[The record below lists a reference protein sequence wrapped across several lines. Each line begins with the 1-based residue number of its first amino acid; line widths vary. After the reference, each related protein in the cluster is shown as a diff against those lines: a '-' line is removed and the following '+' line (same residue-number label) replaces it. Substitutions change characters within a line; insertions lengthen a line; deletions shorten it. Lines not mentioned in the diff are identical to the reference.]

1 MLSLTRIKK
10 GILFFRWAIL
20 TSLAILA
27 AIAIFTQNWSLFS
40 ITLLLAVL
48 ELGLSFDN
56 AVVNAL
62 VLKDMEEKWQKRFLL
77 WGILIAVFGMR
88 LVIPIFIV
96 AAFGHIWPWEAF
108 VMAFTDGE
116 KYGHILHES
125 HWEIAG
131 FGGMFLAMVFL
142 TFILSKQKHTWLG
155 GFERQLQK
163 LGRLKSFSITF
174 GILLCMIVPALLAP
188 TDHQLSTTFAMLS
201 GLVTYLVVDM
211 IAAKMESND
220 KKQLAKGAMRSGA
233 AGFLYLEVLDASF
246 SFDGVIGAFA
256 LTTNVVIIMA
266 GLGIGAF
273 FVRSMT
279 VFLVRGGHLD
289 TLPHLGHAAH
299 YAIGVLA
306 AIMFLGMRFPIPEI
320 ITGLVGAIL
329 VGIGIWTSVLHNQR
343 SRKES

>member
-10 GILFFRWAIL
+10 GILFFRWAII

-27 AIAIFTQNWSLFS
+27 AVAIFTQNWSLFS

-62 VLKDMEEKWQKRFLL
+62 VLKDMDEKWQKRFLL

-88 LVIPIFIV
+88 LIIPIFIV
-96 AAFGHIWPWEAF
+96 AAFGKIWPWDAF

-116 KYGHILHES
+116 RYGHILHES

-142 TFILSKQKHTWLG
+142 NFILSKQKHTWLG
-155 GFERQLQK
+155 GIERQLQK
-163 LGRLKSFSITF
+163 LGRLKSFSITV

-188 TDHQLSTTFAMLS
+188 SEHHLSTTMAMLS
-201 GLVTYLVVDM
+201 GLVTYLLVDM

-220 KKQLAKGAMRSGA
+220 KKQLAKGAVRSGA

-306 AIMFLGMRFPIPEI
+306 AIMFLGMKFPIPEVV
-320 ITGLVGAIL
+320 TGLVGAIL
-329 VGIGIWTSVLHNQR
+329 IGIGIWTSILHNQR
-343 SRKES
+343 SRKKS